1 MGKIAFL
8 FPGQGSQA
16 VGMGRD
22 FYEQEPIARNVFEE
36 ADDTLGYKLS
46 KLCFEGPDEELKLT
60 FNTQPALFT
69 VSAAILQV
77 LRSRISIQPD
87 FVAGHSLGEYTAY
100 YAAGAMSFRKGVEL
114 VHKRGTYMEQAVPA
128 GQGGMAA
135 VLGMEREALA
145 EVCTK
150 VTLKGNVV
158 ELANLNCP
166 GQIVISGSKEGVEEA
181 GRLAKEKG
189 AKRVIPLTVSGPF
202 HSSLMKPAAEQMEQQ
217 LRTYD
222 AFSDPDV
229 PVIANVTA
237 KPVYTKGEMVDTL
250 IQQVSSP
257 VLWEDSIR
265 TLLELGVDQ
274 FLEIGSGTV
283 LAGLVRKIDRN
294 VKVHSITNLAT
305 MEQWLAEWKG
315 E

>member
-8 FPGQGSQA
+8 FPGQGSQT
-16 VGMGRD
+16 VGMGKD
-22 FYEQEPIARNVFEE
+22 FYEQEPIARHVFEE
-36 ADDTLGYKLS
+36 ADDTLGFQLS
-46 KLCFEGPDEELKLT
+46 KLCFEGPEEELRLT

-77 LRSRISIQPD
+77 LRSRMNLQPD
-87 FVAGHSLGEYTAY
+87 YVAGHSLGEYTAY
-100 YAAGAMSFRKGVEL
+100 FAAGAMTFRKGVEL

-128 GQGGMAA
+128 GQGAMAA
-135 VLGMEREALA
+135 VLGMERSSLA
-145 EVCTK
+145 EVCAS
-150 VTLKGNVV
+150 VTAKGKVV

-181 GRLAKEKG
+181 GLLAKEAG

-202 HSSLMKPAAEQMEQQ
+202 HSSLMKPAAVQMERE
-217 LRTYD
+217 LRGYD
-222 AFSDPDV
+222 GFSNPTV
-229 PVIANVTA
+229 PVIANVSA
-237 KPVYTKGEMVDTL
+237 KPVNSKEEMVETL
-250 IQQVSSP
+250 IEQVSSP

-265 TLLELGVDQ
+265 TLISLGVDQ
-274 FLEIGSGTV
+274 FVEIGSGTV
-283 LAGLVRKIDRN
+283 LAGLVRKIDRD

-305 MEQWLAEWKG
+305 MEQWLDEWKG

>member
-1 MGKIAFL
+1 MGKIAFI

-36 ADDTLGYKLS
+36 ADDTLGFKLS
-46 KLCFEGPDEELKLT
+46 KLCFEGPEEELKLT

-77 LRSRISIQPD
+77 LRSRVNVQPD
-87 FVAGHSLGEYTAY
+87 YVAGHSLGEYTAY

-114 VHKRGTYMEQAVPA
+114 VHKRGTFMEQAVPA
-128 GQGGMAA
+128 GLGAMSA
-135 VLGMEREALA
+135 VLGMARSPLA
-145 EVCTK
+145 EICES
-150 VTLKGNVV
+150 VTRNGNVV

-181 GRLAKEKG
+181 GKLAKEAG

-202 HSSLMKPAAEQMEQQ
+202 HSSLMKPAAEKMEQE
-217 LRTYD
+217 LRGY
-222 AFSDPDV
+222 ANFSDPAV
-229 PVIANVTA
+229 PVIANVSA
-237 KPVYTKGEMVDTL
+237 KPISSKEEMVDTL

-257 VLWEDSIR
+257 VLWEDSVR
-265 TLLELGVDQ
+265 TLIEHGVDH
-274 FLEIGSGTV
+274 FVEIGSGTV
-283 LAGLVRKIDRN
+283 LAGLVKKIDRN
-294 VKVHSITNLAT
+294 VQVHSITNLAT

>member
-1 MGKIAFL
+1 MGKIAFI

-36 ADDTLGYKLS
+36 ADDTLGFKLS
-46 KLCFEGPDEELKLT
+46 KLCFEGPEEELKLT

-77 LRSRISIQPD
+77 LRSRVNVQPD
-87 FVAGHSLGEYTAY
+87 YVAGHSLGEYTAY

-114 VHKRGTYMEQAVPA
+114 VHKRGTFMEQAVPA
-128 GQGGMAA
+128 GLGAMSA
-135 VLGMEREALA
+135 VLGMARSPLA
-145 EVCTK
+145 EICES
-150 VTLKGNVV
+150 VTRNGNVV

-181 GRLAKEKG
+181 GKLAKEAG

-202 HSSLMKPAAEQMEQQ
+202 HSSLMKPAAEKMEQE
-217 LRTYD
+217 LRGY
-222 AFSDPDV
+222 ANFSDPAV
-229 PVIANVTA
+229 PVIANVSA
-237 KPVYTKGEMVDTL
+237 KPISSKEEMVDTL

-257 VLWEDSIR
+257 VLWEDSVR
-265 TLLELGVDQ
+265 TLIELGVDH
-274 FLEIGSGTV
+274 FVEIGSGTV
-283 LAGLVRKIDRN
+283 LAGLVKKIDRN
-294 VKVHSITNLAT
+294 VQVHSITNLAT